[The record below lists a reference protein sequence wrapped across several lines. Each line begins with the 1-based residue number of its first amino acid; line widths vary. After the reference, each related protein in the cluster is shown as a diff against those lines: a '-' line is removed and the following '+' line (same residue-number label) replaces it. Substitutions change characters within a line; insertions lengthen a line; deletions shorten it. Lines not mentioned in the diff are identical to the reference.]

1 MSLDNELDPLEQK
14 QQNDLTEVAKSVALE
29 GGRAK
34 NHLASAEWT
43 WFNNVVL
50 KSLEDEA
57 FETLKKANT
66 DQERIKAQQ
75 MLLAA
80 DKPRQILKY
89 LVRQGEA
96 AEMQLRST
104 HQNGG

>member
-1 MSLDNELDPLEQK
+1 MSSEIDLAAEAQENNLLEACK
-14 QQNDLTEVAKSVALE
+14 ATAIE

-34 NHLASAEWT
+34 QHLASAEWA
-43 WFNNVVL
+43 WFDRIVL

-57 FETLKKANT
+57 FETLKKAST
-66 DQERIKAQQ
+66 EHERIKAQQ

-89 LVRQGEA
+89 LVQQGEA
-96 AEMQLRST
+96 AEMQLIST
-104 HQNGG
+104 RQNGG